1 MSEGRNLTAS
11 QLAMAKLWDEHAA
24 YEFEAP
30 STEKTL
36 ATMTDD
42 PVNFNVPLLTGGV
55 DLEEARKY
63 YSEYLIPKHPCAWKR
78 NSANFPCTGF
88 WDLEGAPS
96 QVRTRLS

>member
-30 STEKTL
+30 NTEKTL

-63 YSEYLIPKHPCAWKR
+63 YSEYLIPKHPCAWRDCPKSLMIGP
-78 NSANFPCTGF
+78 NV
-88 WDLEGAPS
+88 APS
-96 QVRTRLS
+96 IGSWPRR